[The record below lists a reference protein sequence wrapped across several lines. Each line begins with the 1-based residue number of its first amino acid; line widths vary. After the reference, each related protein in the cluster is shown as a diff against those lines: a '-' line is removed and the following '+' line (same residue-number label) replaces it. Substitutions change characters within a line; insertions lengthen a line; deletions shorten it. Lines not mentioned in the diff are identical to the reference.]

1 MCKYCK
7 LCIHDHKIDS
17 VHVCVRYT
25 VCMHTYIHT
34 NIHTNIHTCM
44 HAYIHTFITLHYI
57 TLHYITYI
65 HTIWW
70 WWLLLYMYIYIHN
83 YNGHCLILLKRITFN
98 DDVSPGCDFRRFGL
112 EECAAYWQQV
122 VDMNDYQKIAFTSS
136 RAATGKADFGAQC
149 IVMGNQ

>member
-1 MCKYCK
+1 MIIIIY
-7 LCIHDHKIDS
+7 
-17 VHVCVRYT
+17 V
-25 VCMHTYIHT
+25 
-34 NIHTNIHTCM
+34 
-44 HAYIHTFITLHYI
+44 
-57 TLHYITYI
+57 
-65 HTIWW
+65 
-70 WWLLLYMYIYIHN
+70 YIYIHK